1 MSKTYVT
8 VLKRNALIEVPFN
21 TDEVSQL
28 HSILL
33 RHLDDQCKL
42 DDKSWDTIKSI
53 CSKID
58 RYAEI
63 QNQTVSKEVQF

>member
-8 VLKRNALIEVPFN
+8 VLKRNAHIEVPFT
-21 TDEVSQL
+21 TDEVAQL

-42 DDKSWDTIKSI
+42 DDTSWNTINSL

-58 RYAEI
+58 EYAEL
-63 QNQTVSKEVQF
+63 QNQTISKEIQF

>member
-8 VLKRNALIEVPFN
+8 VLKRNALIEVPFT
-21 TDEVSQL
+21 TDDVAQL

-42 DDKSWDTIKSI
+42 DDRSWDTIKSL
-53 CSKID
+53 CAKID

-63 QNQTVSKEVQF
+63 QNQTVPKEVNF

>member
-8 VLKRNALIEVPFN
+8 VLKKNAIIQVPFT
-21 TDEVSQL
+21 TDDISQL

-42 DDKSWDTIKSI
+42 DDRSWATIESL
-53 CSKID
+53 CGKID
-58 RYAEI
+58 RYAEN
-63 QNQTVSKEVQF
+63 QNQTESKEVNF

>member
-8 VLKRNALIEVPFN
+8 VLKKDALIKVPFT
-21 TDEVSQL
+21 TDEISQL

-42 DDKSWDTIKSI
+42 DDRSWSTIESL

-58 RYAEI
+58 KYAEL
-63 QNQTVSKEVQF
+63 QNQTESKEVNF

>member
-58 RYAEI
+58 RCAEI
-63 QNQTVSKEVQF
+63 QNQTVSKEVNF

>member
-1 MSKTYVT
+1 MPNTYLN
-8 VLKRNALIEVPFN
+8 VLKKDARVTVPFN
-21 TDEVSQL
+21 TNDIAAL

-42 DDKSWDTIKSI
+42 DTKSWSTIESL

-58 RYAEI
+58 SYAQS
-63 QNQTVSKEVQF
+63 QNQVESKEVNF